1 MNKNLLERA
10 NMEEI
15 VKDTGISETE
25 VIAILER
32 VSPLWDLESYIAVN
46 PFLGYTD
53 KPFEVAMP
61 YLEKLMGTELV
72 PDIELLEN
80 GKISKLKKK
89 SSNPTYRLES
99 LLGGFLTSYSDRGT
113 SFWSNPWKN
122 LPIWEAFRN
131 WAQKDPI
138 FRGLLDVESKNALKS
153 LPVDALGSIVKLTQ
167 SSKKLNHQVLE
178 YLLFLMPGWSGYFR
192 KQVWL
197 EKIEENSSLTGYLAI
212 LCFLYE
218 YNPDVFPDLESKSI
232 SEIESRLSALKQK
245 EKEYRSELIAK
256 ILGNQKLKTS
266 SDEGTKARVRFLFCI
281 DVRSESMRRHLENSS
296 LEIETEGF
304 AGFFGMPIG
313 YKYWTG
319 EEFSHSPALIKP
331 SYVFKDKDLNSQ
343 KLFWETKSWIQKI
356 KRTFPIGFQYVE
368 GAGFLSGLGLVSKT
382 LRQNENKGQFRK
394 LSNGDIKNSV
404 LSLPPETR
412 NAIALGVLKHLGWT
426 DNFPEYIVITGH
438 GSHTE
443 NNPHEAGLACGACSG
458 QSGELS
464 ARFACELFNLEEVR
478 LYLQSENIVIPDSCK
493 FIPALHE
500 TVTDEIIL
508 FDEKNIEPGFLPVL
522 KKWMETAKESNRLEK
537 KLIMGLNPKSAEV
550 RSKDWAEVFPE
561 AGLAGC
567 AAFIIG
573 RREITKGLNL
583 EGRSF
588 LNSYDYKKDPE
599 LKTLELLLTAP
610 MVVTS
615 WINLQYYASTVA
627 PEKFGAGNKL
637 IHSITGNLGVLEGNS
652 WNLKSGLPL
661 QSVFN
666 GEKFIHQPIRLQV
679 VVESP
684 IQNINKILSK
694 HKNVA
699 NLVDGEWIQMIVLD
713 PEKGVWMRKD
723 EEWSSL

>member
-218 YNPDVFPDLESKSI
+218 YNPDVFPDLESKSV